1 MTANPGLERRYRRL
15 IGLYPPAYRRE
26 YTDEVLGVLME
37 SAPEGRHR
45 PSLADT
51 VDMVR
56 GAAAV
61 RLRSVLHGGAGSD
74 WQDALALFTVTAPLL
89 AIAAMVPRPLGVQV
103 FGEIYRIRLCTPA
116 CGPGMDLVQVLA
128 KLLALAGFA
137 FLPAILASLRLRRV
151 AAVAALALL
160 AVSVVG
166 VFSSSGGLS
175 PAVIWQAEGP
185 KIAMYQVYL
194 ALNAFALLRSPGPRR
209 GLRLIT
215 WRGAMIALW
224 WLVTAALL
232 FLVFRRVLD
241 VTRGVTLTLVIIG
254 GLGVVGSLAS
264 GRVRRHV
271 ALLAIPASALTVSLG
286 GSLTYSLL
294 VPNMA
299 VITIALWV
307 YLVPAIVASLVYG
320 TSRLTGGR
328 APAAAA

>member
-26 YTDEVLGVLME
+26 YTEEVLGVLME

-45 PSLADT
+45 PALADT

-89 AIAAMVPRPLGVQV
+89 AIAAMVPRPLGAQV

-116 CGPGMDLVQVLA
+116 CGPGMDFVQVLA

-137 FLPAILASLRLRRV
+137 FLPAVLAALKLRRV

-166 VFSSSGGLS
+166 VFRSSGGLS
-175 PAVIWQAEGP
+175 PVVIWQAEGP
-185 KIAMYQVYL
+185 KIAMYQVCL

-215 WRGAMIALW
+215 WRGGMIAFW
-224 WLVTAALL
+224 WLVTAVLV
-232 FLVFRRVLD
+232 FLVFRD

-320 TSRLTGGR
+320 TSRLTRGR